1 MFTNFIARAA
11 QAGSEFVTLADLA
24 RRVASFEKSTL
35 AYSYD
40 AVANAV
46 TATVG
51 TTGTGLGTFALDLGT
66 GSTIKSVTN
75 WYAYDSD
82 SVFVAKAGGS
92 FTIALGAAQDDV
104 THIIDLPD
112 RAELLSLT
120 GDGTEL
126 SFSIV
131 GEGHVLIDLKEPT
144 GLTVSG
150 RRSGQLHPDRRQA
163 RSGAQRPGPAQRR
176 GQSGPRRRRP
186 HGHGRQRHADRH
198 GGFRHA

>member
-24 RRVASFEKSTL
+24 QRVSSFEKSTL
-35 AYSYD
+35 TYSYD

-66 GSTIKSVTN
+66 GSTIKSVAN

-92 FTIALGAAQDDV
+92 FTIALGATPDDV
-104 THIIDLPD
+104 THITALPD

-120 GDGTEL
+120 GDGSEL
-126 SFSIV
+126 ELLDRRR
-131 GEGHVLIDLKEPT
+131 GPCPGRPEGSDRPDRPGH
-144 GLTVSG
+144 G
-150 RRSGQLHPDRRQA
+150 SGQLHPDRRQA

-176 GQSGPRRRRP
+176 GQSGPPACPSRAPPATTRWSARRVP
-186 HGHGRQRHADRH
+186 TP
-198 GGFRHA
+198 